1 MKNTIGIRRESV
13 DVTERRAPL
22 TPKQVAKLAVEYD
35 LDVIVQP
42 SSLRFFPDEEYA
54 SAGAEISDDVSRC
67 NVLFGVK
74 EIPIERIEPG
84 QVHCFFSHTIKAQ
97 RYNMPLLRQI
107 VESDCTL
114 LDYELV
120 TNETGQRLI
129 YFGDFA
135 GYAGMV
141 EALWALGKRLEW
153 EGMAS
158 PFGVVEQ
165 TKSYDTLAQAQEAI
179 AQVGRQIQKEGL
191 PDKITPFVCGFTG
204 RGHVSKR
211 AQEIFKLLPAV
222 EIRPE
227 DLPTLASSGAY
238 SKNAVYWVEFRK
250 PDLYEPFEPD
260 SGFDPDEFD
269 QKPGKFHE
277 KFHRY
282 VEYLTVMV
290 NGIFWSPRSPRILT
304 RDHMCQMYA
313 RDPNPKLRVIAD
325 VTCDIEGSIELTVR
339 STTSENPVYVYE
351 PVTGQVIPGFAGD
364 GPVVMAVVNLPS
376 ELPGEASDSFG
387 KALLPFIPAM
397 ARADFTQSI
406 DGLDIPAPFKKAV
419 IAHRGV
425 LTENFRYLNAYLI

>member
-13 DVTERRAPL
+13 DITERRAPL
-22 TPKQVAKLAVEYD
+22 TPKQVAKLTVEYD
-35 LDVIVQP
+35 LEVIVQP
-42 SSLRFFPDEEYA
+42 SSLRYFPDEEYA
-54 SAGAEISDDVSRC
+54 SVGAKISDDVSRC

-74 EIPIERIEPG
+74 EIPIERIERG

-97 RYNMPLLRQI
+97 RYNMPLLSHI

-120 TNETGQRLI
+120 TNETGRRLI
-129 YFGDFA
+129 YFGEFA

-141 EALWALGKRLEW
+141 DALWALGKRLDW
-153 EGMAS
+153 EGAAS
-158 PFGVVEQ
+158 PFGVVGQ
-165 TKSYDTLAQAQEAI
+165 TKNYDTLAQAKEAI
-179 AQVGRQIQKEGL
+179 GHVGRQIQAEGL
-191 PDKITPFVCGFTG
+191 PDEITPFVCAFTG
-204 RGHVSKR
+204 RGHVSKG
-211 AQEIFKLLPAV
+211 AQEILKLLPTV

-227 DLPTLASSGAY
+227 DLPTLASSGTY

-260 SGFDPDEFD
+260 AGFDPDEFD
-269 QKPGKFHE
+269 QRPGKYRE

-282 VEYLTVMV
+282 VEHLDMVV

-304 RDHMCQMYA
+304 REHLCQLYA
-313 RDPNPKLRVIAD
+313 RDQKPKLRLIAD

-339 STTSENPVYVYE
+339 SSTSDDPVYVYE
-351 PVTGQVIPGFAGD
+351 PVTGHVNPGFAGD
-364 GPVVMAVVNLPS
+364 GPVIMAVDNLPS

-387 KALLPFIPAM
+387 KALLPFIPGL

-406 DGLDIPAPFKKAV
+406 DDLDIPAPFKKAV

-425 LTENFRYLNAYLI
+425 LTANFRYLNAYLI